1 MTVKDIIE
9 QIEISFGR
17 QSEKYIMRLIND
29 GLNELASKRQH
40 NIKYGTPEDLKYMQ
54 RWYDIPSAAIDIV
67 KVEIKDTSGRYTKI
81 PKLVNSH
88 VLLKDDT
95 DATTDSLV

>member
-17 QSEKYIMRLIND
+17 QSEKYMYRLIND
-29 GLNELASKRQH
+29 ALNEIASKRQH
-40 NIKYGTPEDLKYMQ
+40 NIKYSTPVDLKYMQ
-54 RWYDIPSAAIDIV
+54 RWYDISDEMVDIV
-67 KVEIKDTSGRYTKI
+67 KVEIKDTSGRWTKI

-88 VLLKDDT
+88 VLLHDYT
-95 DATTDSLV
+95 M